1 MKLNKFIALAILSTS
16 LCSCGIGPVT
26 ITGVT
31 SNFYILNEDGKEA
44 LTPKEYIKEED
55 KKEYPCYEVM
65 NSREYF
71 IEILPTWR
79 GSRVPAFDGDVAT
92 FSESDYW
99 QIEFDEEA
107 SKSKNPFYCITFDY
121 PVDTEIENQ
130 KLEYKVNGYINHI
143 IVRLIPYHMTDI
155 NRYL

>member
-44 LTPKEYIKEED
+44 LTPKEYIKEDDE
-55 KKEYPCYEVM
+55 KEYPCYEVM

-71 IEILPTWR
+71 KIGR
-79 GSRVPAFDGDVAT
+79 AHV
-92 FSESDYW
+92 
-99 QIEFDEEA
+99 
-107 SKSKNPFYCITFDY
+107 
-121 PVDTEIENQ
+121 
-130 KLEYKVNGYINHI
+130 
-143 IVRLIPYHMTDI
+143 
-155 NRYL
+155 